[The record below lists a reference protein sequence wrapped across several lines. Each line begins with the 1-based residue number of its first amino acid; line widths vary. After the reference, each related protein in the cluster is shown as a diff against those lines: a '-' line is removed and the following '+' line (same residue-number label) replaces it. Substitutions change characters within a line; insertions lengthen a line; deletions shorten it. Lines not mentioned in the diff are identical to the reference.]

1 MAVDS
6 SNLESTLESSER
18 NHLNDDNSE
27 ICEEEQDNLDLEL
40 DQTYLSQKSSPP
52 LDPSPPRN
60 VEGKSRKEELLAQLK
75 AQQKEIRKS
84 KFKRIGSNSSSLSS
98 SSNANASTR
107 DSSTTEQLKV
117 KYVMGKGGK
126 LKKMVKIKKNGSI
139 ESNKSSFK
147 KLCTVVSVLARETK
161 PTPKPEIENK
171 PKQIGSVQL
180 KGILRIPRA
189 NSHKRSKKSVKFAEE
204 ELTAQEI
211 HDEEVAQERRE
222 SEKKLVQELELE
234 RDRVKQEILEQ
245 QQSLKINDVKGSD
258 SGSDIFSDE
267 GSDYDPFESLPEKEA
282 GSKSGI
288 ESSINPPTKVDYFS
302 GNIGTSNSSKEVKD
316 NSSNLDNSF
325 LKEAIQVAAESHKRA
340 IAEKQQEESEIL
352 SNGLTPLGGDDG
364 YDLNTYM
371 DDDDSD
377 GEDDAQPK
385 KRRKK

>member
-27 ICEEEQDNLDLEL
+27 IGEEEQDDLDLEL

-52 LDPSPPRN
+52 LNPSPPRD

-107 DSSTTEQLKV
+107 DSPAATEQLKV
-117 KYVMGKGGK
+117 KYVMGKDGK
-126 LKKMVKIKKNGSI
+126 LKKMVKIKKNGLM

-147 KLCTVVSVLARETK
+147 KLCVAVSALAPETK

-171 PKQIGSVQL
+171 PKQIGSLQL

-222 SEKKLVQELELE
+222 SEQKLVQELELE

-288 ESSINPPTKVDYFS
+288 ESNINPPTKVDYFS
-302 GNIGTSNSSKEVKD
+302 GNIGTSNGSKVKD

-371 DDDDSD
+371 DDDSD